1 MAEFNTTELAY
12 FFFVPPP
19 FLFLYVCVRSAQ
31 INIVV
36 IYNRKYF
43 ISSWVTLYITFSENS
58 RCRISIDFASNATQ
72 VG

>member
-12 FFFVPPP
+12 FFCSTP
-19 FLFLYVCVRSAQ
+19 LSYTCVRSAQ

>member
-12 FFFVPPP
+12 FFLSPPP
-19 FLFLYVCVRSAQ
+19 SFSYTCVRSAQ